1 MAPKLSHTKV
11 FDEPYLFNREAQI
24 LADLHQRDAPV
35 PRVLAMDHVQKS
47 LTMDHDGTSLETAIA
62 NLPQSP
68 SVHKAWLSRLLPP
81 LVQAVTDVCQQEVF
95 HLDLACRNFL
105 VDQFEEGEPQIKLID
120 FGVAL
125 SARLPL
131 QKPLWVIPDPRLH
144 HPRLVTAAADD
155 WRVFFRDSEAAAAIY
170 RRKGLAT
177 PTDFVGRA
185 FDIPLEAY
193 QSYWPKSVAAD
204 SLDKR
209 WCLVGHS
216 FAELL
221 EELSRRL
228 SVSGVEHQF
237 LTDSSARLRSL
248 QDDALVKER
257 LLALPLAASGMGGT
271 PRPKAFYAPDPPA
284 SEGALKAQAWQALA
298 PWRRLCRPMAIA
310 ILLVNYFYI
319 DTQYK
324 NNQLALSDLGFYA
337 ALISLVAGAL
347 ALLALLSARL
357 QGLALVSLL
366 VMSTTQV
373 WYGFEMASQ
382 GLGLSTSLT
391 LGLGLVTALGLAKAA
406 NNRVR

>member
-24 LADLHQRDAPV
+24 LADLHQRGAPV

-68 SVHKAWLSRLLPP
+68 SVHKAWLSRILSP
-81 LVQAVTDVCQQEVF
+81 LVQAVTDVCEQQVF

-105 VDQFEEGEPQIKLID
+105 VNQLKDSEPQIKLID

-144 HPRLVTAAADD
+144 HPRLVQATAED

-193 QSYWPKSVAAD
+193 QSYWPKSVVAD

-228 SVSGVEHQF
+228 SVSGAEHQF
-237 LTDSSARLRSL
+237 LTDSSASLRNL
-248 QDDALVKER
+248 QDDTLVKES
-257 LLALPLAASGMGGT
+257 LLALPLAAAGLGGT
-271 PRPKAFYAPDPPA
+271 PRPKAFYAPDPPP
-284 SEGALKAQAWQALA
+284 SEGVFKAYVLGSLA
-298 PWRRLCRPMAIA
+298 PWRWLCRPMAIA
-310 ILLVNYFYI
+310 ILLTNYFYI

-324 NNQLALSDLGFYA
+324 THQLALSDLGFYA
-337 ALISLVAGAL
+337 ALLSLAAGAL
-347 ALLALLSARL
+347 GLLAMLSSRL
-357 QGLALVSLL
+357 QGLVLVSLL

-373 WYGFEMASQ
+373 WFGFEMASQ
-382 GLGLSTSLT
+382 GLGLATSLA
-391 LGLGLVTALGLAKAA
+391 LGLGLVAALGLAKAA
-406 NNRVR
+406 DNRVR